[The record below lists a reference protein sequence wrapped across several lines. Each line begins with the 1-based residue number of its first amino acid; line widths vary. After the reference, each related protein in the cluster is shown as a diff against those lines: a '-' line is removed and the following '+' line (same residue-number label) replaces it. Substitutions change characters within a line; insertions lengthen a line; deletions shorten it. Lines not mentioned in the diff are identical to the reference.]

1 MAVKRYNRRV
11 ANKRKEKRRHI
22 FVIHPIRVKKR
33 ADSPFLECEKWW
45 VFAVL
50 MAVGGFYGGFTYSVR
65 GGVFAN
71 AQTSNFILLSMHGAK
86 GEWLVAL
93 SYLVPI
99 FSYLAGTIFSDAIA
113 TPIRRLRIVR
123 WDTVM
128 IFIEM
133 LTVILLG
140 VLPEQAP
147 VQISQILITFVCA
160 MRYHTFR
167 QAQKIP
173 MATTFCTN
181 HLRQTGA
188 ALSAWVRHKDRAK
201 RTVAFRHI
209 AMLLLFALGVYLAAV
224 LCQLFLG
231 RAIFFA
237 LIPLSVVFVRLLWA
251 DLTKERNQLDQIP
264 SGH

>member
-1 MAVKRYNRRV
+1 M
-11 ANKRKEKRRHI
+11 
-22 FVIHPIRVKKR
+22 FHPIRLKKR
-33 ADSPFLECEKWW
+33 AALQKPFLECEKWW

-50 MAVGGFYGGFTYSVR
+50 MAVGGFYGGCTYSIR
-65 GGVFAN
+65 GGVFCN
-71 AQTSNFILLSMHGAK
+71 AQTSNFILLAMHGAK

-99 FSYLAGTIFSDAIA
+99 FSYLAGTILSDAIA

-147 VQISQILITFVCA
+147 VQISQILITFICA

-188 ALSAWVRHKDRAK
+188 ALSAWIRHKDHAK
-201 RTVAFRHI
+201 RTVALRHI
-209 AMLLLFALGVYLAAV
+209 AMLFLFALGVYLAAV
-224 LCQLFLG
+224 LCRLFLG
-231 RAIFFA
+231 HAIFFA
-237 LIPLSVVFVRLLWA
+237 LIPLSVVLARLLWA
-251 DLTKERNQLDQIP
+251 DLTKEHNQLDQIP